1 MKTADRRSFVGALL
15 VLSAVAA
22 EAARAE
28 RGRRRLCEY
37 HALGN
42 DYIVLDPQDWPEPPT
57 PEQVVRICDRH
68 RGAGADGVLYGPTTK
83 AAPYGLRLFNPDG
96 GEFEKSGN
104 GLRIFARYLWDRR
117 IPAGREFAISTPG
130 GIAVARLLDESR
142 SRIAMDLGQV
152 SFDSRTIPVS
162 GAPREVLDEEV
173 EVGQER
179 LRIYAATVGNPHCV
193 VFLDGSNRALA
204 ERHGG
209 LGRKLAL
216 AIGPDLER
224 LSLFP
229 NRTNV
234 QFAQV
239 VDRHTLQMEIW
250 ERGAG
255 YTLASGT
262 SSCAAAAAAIRSGRC
277 ESPVTVKMPGGEL
290 LVEIGADWSVRLTG
304 SVEPVWE
311 GTLLF

>member
-1 MKTADRRSFVGALL
+1 MGALL

-28 RGRRRLCEY
+28 RGRRRLCKY

-42 DYIVLDPQDWPEPPT
+42 DYIVLDPRDWPEPPT
-57 PEQVVRICDRH
+57 AEEVVRICDRH

-83 AAPYGLRLFNPDG
+83 AAPFGLRLFNPDG

-130 GIAVARLLDESR
+130 GIVAARLLDESG

-173 EVGQER
+173 VVGQER

-193 VFLDGSNRALA
+193 VFLDGSNRAVA

-209 LGRKLAL
+209 LSRELAL
-216 AIGPDLER
+216 AVGPDLER

-262 SSCAAAAAAIRSGRC
+262 SSCAAAAAAVRSGRC

-290 LVEIGADWSVRLTG
+290 LVEVAADWSVRLTG

>member
-1 MKTADRRSFVGALL
+1 MRSFVGAVI
-15 VLSAVAA
+15 VLSALAVATA
-22 EAARAE
+22 WPDRA
-28 RGRRRLCEY
+28 GKRLY
-37 HALGN
+37 KYQALGN
-42 DYIVLDPQDWPEPPT
+42 DYIVLDPLDWPQLPT

-68 RGAGADGVLYGPTTK
+68 RGVGADGVLYGPTTRSE
-83 AAPYGLRLFNPDG
+83 PYGLRLFNPDG

-117 IPAGREFAISTPG
+117 VPAGRVFQISTPG
-130 GIAVARLLDESR
+130 GSVTARLLDENG

-152 SFDSRTIPVS
+152 SFDSRKIPVS

-173 EVGQER
+173 WVAGQG

-193 VFLDGSNRALA
+193 VFLDGPNLALA

-209 LGRKLAL
+209 LGRELAL
-216 AIGPDLER
+216 AVGPGLER
-224 LSLFP
+224 LPLYP

-262 SSCAAAAAAIRSGRC
+262 SSCAAAAAAVRSGRC

-290 LVEIGADWSVRLTG
+290 LVEVGPDWSVRLTG